1 MGSDDA
7 FCLKWNDFQGS
18 ITSSLGSLRSPM
30 SSLQDVTLQCGGESV
45 KAHRLV
51 LALCSEWFRTVLES
65 LPPSTPHPVLVL
77 WDASPADMGLLCD
90 FMYHGQVNVQQD
102 RLPSFLALASRLEVK
117 GLTQTSEEKEKN
129 EESAAKVAK
138 MEKPVATGSV
148 VPVYDFEGDGE
159 DISNRALVKEEE
171 EGADADGYLESG
183 GLDFTGSSYSQYGYQ
198 DSIGILP
205 SDFSPK
211 GIPSGGGEC
220 PYCQKWI
227 QTSVKRHVEDRH
239 LPRATPCTVCTKVF
253 SSGNKMRAH
262 RSYAHRQQPPTQP
275 PITTMPIP
283 IISNSQNLHLQTS
296 TQSPHHQPPV
306 L

>member
-1 MGSDDA
+1 MVP
-7 FCLKWNDFQGS
+7 FLF
-18 ITSSLGSLRSPM
+18 
-30 SSLQDVTLQCGGESV
+30 
-45 KAHRLV
+45 
-51 LALCSEWFRTVLES
+51 
-65 LPPSTPHPVLVL
+65 
-77 WDASPADMGLLCD
+77 SPADMGLLCD

-129 EESAAKVAK
+129 DEPVAKVAK
-138 MEKPVATGSV
+138 KDKLVAAGSM
-148 VPVYDFEGDGE
+148 VPIYDFEGDGE
-159 DISNRALVKEEE
+159 DTSNRALVKEEE
-171 EGADADGYLESG
+171 GGDADGYLEPG

-262 RSYAHRQQPPTQP
+262 RSYAHRQQPPAP
-275 PITTMPIP
+275 PITTLPLP
-283 IISNSQNLHLQTS
+283 IIGNSQNLTGLHLQTS
-296 TQSPHHQPPV
+296 TPSPHHQPPI

>member
-1 MGSDDA
+1 MASEDA

-18 ITSSLGSLRSPM
+18 ITTSLGALRSPL
-30 SSLQDVTLQCGGESV
+30 SSLQDVTLQCGGHSV

-117 GLTQTSEEKEKN
+117 GLTQAPEEKERMADT
-129 EESAAKVAK
+129 SK
-138 MEKPVATGSV
+138 MSKERPVATGSV
-148 VPVYDFEGDGE
+148 VPVFDCEGEGE
-159 DISNRALVKEEE
+159 SKNRVKEEE
-171 EGADADGYLESG
+171 DAGDHDGYMESG
-183 GLDFTGSSYSQYGYQ
+183 VLDFTGSSYGHYNYQ
-198 DSIGILP
+198 ESIGILP
-205 SDFSPK
+205 TDFSPQ

-227 QTSVKRHVEDRH
+227 QTSVKRHVEDKH
-239 LPRATPCTVCTKVF
+239 LPRATPCTVCSKVF

-262 RSYAHRQQPPTQP
+262 RSYAHRQQPAPQP
-275 PITTMPIP
+275 LPLPMIHNMPEMPI
-283 IISNSQNLHLQTS
+283 SSHQ
-296 TQSPHHQPPV
+296 QSPI

>member
-1 MGSDDA
+1 
-7 FCLKWNDFQGS
+7 
-18 ITSSLGSLRSPM
+18 M
-30 SSLQDVTLQCGGESV
+30 SALQDVTLQCGGHSV

-117 GLTQTSEEKEKN
+117 GLTQTSEEKNKN
-129 EESAAKVAK
+129 EDPSKG
-138 MEKPVATGSV
+138 EKENPVAAGSV
-148 VPVYDFEGDGE
+148 VPVYDFEGDVDE
-159 DISNRALVKEEE
+159 NNRVKEEE
-171 EGADADGYLESG
+171 GGEDGYMESG
-183 GLDFTGSSYSQYGYQ
+183 GIDFTGSSYSQYGYQ
-198 DSIGILP
+198 DAIGILP

-262 RSYAHRQQPPTQP
+262 RSYAHRQQPAAPQP
-275 PITTMPIP
+275 HLPI
-283 IISNSQNLHLQTS
+283 LHLPS
-296 TQSPHHQPPV
+296 TPSPHHQPPI

>member
-1 MGSDDA
+1 
-7 FCLKWNDFQGS
+7 
-18 ITSSLGSLRSPM
+18 M

-129 EESAAKVAK
+129 EEPAAKVAK
-138 MEKPVATGSV
+138 KDKPVAAGSV
-148 VPVYDFEGDGE
+148 VPVYDFEGEGDH
-159 DISNRALVKEEE
+159 DNNRALVKEEE
-171 EGADADGYLESG
+171 GGDESYMESG
-183 GLDFTGSSYSQYGYQ
+183 GLDFTGGNYSQYSYQ
-198 DSIGILP
+198 DAIGILP

-262 RSYAHRQQPPTQP
+262 RSYAHRQQPPVP
-275 PITTMPIP
+275 PPPSSMPLP
-283 IISNSQNLHLQTS
+283 IIGNSQNLPGLHLQTS
-296 TQSPHHQPPV
+296 TPSPHHQPPI